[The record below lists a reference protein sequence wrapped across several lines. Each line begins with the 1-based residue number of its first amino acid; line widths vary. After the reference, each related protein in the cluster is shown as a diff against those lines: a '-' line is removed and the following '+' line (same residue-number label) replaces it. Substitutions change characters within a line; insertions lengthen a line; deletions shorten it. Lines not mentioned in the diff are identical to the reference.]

1 MSPFLTTQE
10 DFSNDSKDLCDC
22 ILGVLSATLTLIA
35 LRQGCTTSRD
45 VRTAKNSVGE
55 RWSAGLFV
63 SIPPIFSPP
72 TPPIFQEIP

>member
-1 MSPFLTTQE
+1 MTV
-10 DFSNDSKDLCDC
+10 K
-22 ILGVLSATLTLIA
+22 ISATAFWVYCRLALTLIA
-35 LRQGCTTSRD
+35 LRHGCTTSRD
-45 VRTAKNSVGE
+45 ARTAKNSVGE